1 MILKLKY
8 YFNRNLSNVS
18 ESDTKANLREA
29 FTASDE
35 EKIMR
40 VVDYPDIINRKQIDS
55 LSIMTYLYQMRDYF
69 ENASNASNGEGDQ
82 SFVSQME
89 KEWENVEKSIK
100 KLSIKQKKKQQDHQQ
115 QKSDNPFDDFD
126 ETEKENG
133 NGKQSKVKTEDSK
146 NPFNDQ
152 GKVVFF
158 WSNKII

>member
-1 MILKLKY
+1 M
-8 YFNRNLSNVS
+8 SNVS
-18 ESDTKANLREA
+18 ENDTKANLREA

-55 LSIMTYLYQMRDYF
+55 LSIMTYLYQIRDYF
-69 ENASNASNGEGDQ
+69 ENASNASNGGGEGDQ

-100 KLSIKQKKKQQDHQQ
+100 KLSIKQKKKQQDQQQQ
-115 QKSDNPFDDFD
+115 QKNDNPFDDFD

-133 NGKQSKVKTEDSK
+133 NDKQAKVKTEDSK

-152 GKVVFF
+152 GIVLAFVE
-158 WSNKII
+158 